1 MAAEENGIHSE
12 IKVKVQEQLG
22 AVEVEAEEGTVLQRK
37 RFSPPRVRS
46 PVLLPHPTVLE
57 FDWEVVI
64 LKTAEALVC
73 GIYFREGTVF

>member
-1 MAAEENGIHSE
+1 MAAEENGIHSA